1 MTPDP
6 RLSKVNILLQH
17 KRYEE
22 AGRLLKDLLS
32 QDASNV
38 HYLSMLAEVYL
49 QQEKYDLANSVIDNA
64 IGLAPDE
71 PHVFYIKAR
80 IALMQEKYDEGE
92 SYLQQSI
99 ALDPYDAN
107 SFAMWA
113 HVKLLRKKFAEALE
127 LANKSLEIDPENL
140 LGLNTRSS
148 ALLKLDRKEESFQ
161 TIEGALRED
170 PNNAYTHANY
180 GWGLLEKGDHKK
192 ALIHFKEALKHDP
205 NNAYAQSGMVE
216 ALKATNL
223 VYRWFLKYS
232 FWVSNLAEK
241 YQWAVIIGFYVMY
254 RLLRS
259 VAKSNPEMASF
270 LEPVLVVLAVIAL
283 STWVITPISNLFL
296 RLNKYGRFL
305 LDREEKISSNFVGG
319 SIVAALVGF
328 ALYFVNADERFL
340 VMGILGIAMMVPFS
354 VMFRP
359 AKTKHLFLVYAG
371 IMALA
376 AIASVAISFRTG
388 EPFNT
393 ITIIFLVGFVAL
405 QWIANFASIRS
416 NNR

>member
-6 RLSKVNILLQH
+6 RLSKVNILLQQQ
-17 KRYEE
+17 RYEE

-32 QDASNV
+32 QDANNV
-38 HYLSMLAEVYL
+38 HYLSTLAEVYL

-80 IALMQEKYDEGE
+80 IALMQEKYDEAE

-99 ALDPYDAN
+99 SLDPYDAN
-107 SFAMWA
+107 NFAMWA

-127 LANKSLEIDPENL
+127 LANKSLEIDSENL

-223 VYRWFLKYS
+223 IYRWFLKYS

-254 RLLRS
+254 RVFRS

-270 LEPVLVVLAVIAL
+270 LEPVLIALAVIAL

-305 LDREEKISSNFVGG
+305 LDREEKVSSNFVGG
-319 SIVAALVGF
+319 SIVVALVGL
-328 ALYFVNADERFL
+328 ALYFLNSDERFL

-371 IMALA
+371 GMALA
-376 AIASVAISFRTG
+376 AIASVGISFSTG

-393 ITIIFLVGFVAL
+393 MTIIFLVGFVAL
-405 QWIANFASIRS
+405 QWIANFVSIRS
-416 NNR
+416 SNR